1 MFNGVA
7 ISAMVM
13 LASVVRRISALGF
26 PRAVGNLGRMI
37 GQAVM
42 DLISLCEKVLFLV
55 VLNAMPKRF
64 WPTEEHVLFPTYCLT
79 THCYGLQLSHATQ
92 VTACIE
98 TRY

>member
-1 MFNGVA
+1 MFNGAA

-42 DLISLCEKVLFLV
+42 DLISLCEIIYLEM
-55 VLNAMPKRF
+55 LNPLAV
-64 WPTEEHVLFPTYCLT
+64 PTTF
-79 THCYGLQLSHATQ
+79 HAARATPDNLDQ
-92 VTACIE
+92 P
-98 TRY
+98 